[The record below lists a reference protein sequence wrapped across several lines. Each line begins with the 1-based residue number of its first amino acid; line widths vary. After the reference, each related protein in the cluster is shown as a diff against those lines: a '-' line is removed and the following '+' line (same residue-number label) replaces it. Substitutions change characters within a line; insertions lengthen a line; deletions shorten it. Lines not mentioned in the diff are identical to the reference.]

1 MKYGPGEQAV
11 PDLHSSG
18 FNLLSTLTCSC
29 GHSIS
34 RPLGEGGLGSA
45 EQHKGQVYLFEGVC
59 LCVHG
64 DSQALVMIKNV

>member
-1 MKYGPGEQAV
+1 MGLVSRLYPTSIHLVSIFSPPSLAAV
-11 PDLHSSG
+11 GIPFLDLW
-18 FNLLSTLTCSC
+18 
-29 GHSIS
+29 
-34 RPLGEGGLGSA
+34 EGGLGSA

>member
-18 FNLLSTLTCSC
+18 FNLLSTLSC
-29 GHSIS
+29 GIVGI
-34 RPLGEGGLGSA
+34 PFVDLWEGGSA

-59 LCVHG
+59 LCVYR
-64 DSQALVMIKNV
+64 DSQALVTIKNL